1 MGGAPSF
8 MPLFIITIILIHPNI
23 ANATDN
29 IRETS
34 QISKL
39 DRDDDNGGIAT
50 ISPTVSTHNYDH
62 DHQGKKSK
70 ALKPSIVI
78 VVCVLTSVCSIT
90 FMILLY
96 IKHCI
101 RGNTSSTSRN
111 LNNSSEERKNSG
123 VERSMVESLPIFRF
137 GSLRGQKEGLECA
150 ICLKRFED
158 HELLRLLPKCNHAFH
173 VECVDMWLNEH
184 STCPLCRDKV
194 DLEDIVLIDQQQLPP
209 PSLIRHQSNAQN
221 EGFDINTT
229 PQPLPRPQ
237 LHNPNQVMSRRHSWV
252 GKSDNGIIEISLEDI
267 EETSSHRRSLDD
279 SVVRRIEGK
288 RKDGKLATHEN
299 KRSKKREK
307 DHRLEHRIIVSSP
320 TTKSSQCPNV
330 YQKRWSNIEPC
341 DLLCLTPDMIISEN
355 YTRTAS
361 SSSQQQ
367 HQNRRVSLPFF
378 IRNQNVE
385 DEMEKGGMNMN
396 MNMRTVSETTGMNGN
411 RGRGRGREREK
422 EEERQEGAIKRWLA
436 WISKTHSQ

>member
-1 MGGAPSF
+1 MVGAPSF

-23 ANATDN
+23 IAKATDN

-34 QISKL
+34 PQIPNKL
-39 DRDDDNGGIAT
+39 IRDDDNGGIAT
-50 ISPTVSTHNYDH
+50 LSPTVSTHYDH
-62 DHQGKKSK
+62 DHQSKKSK
-70 ALKPSIVI
+70 TLKPSIVV
-78 VVCVLTSVCSIT
+78 VVCVLTSLCSIT
-90 FMILLY
+90 FLILLY

-101 RGNTSSTSRN
+101 GGNTSSTSTN
-111 LNNSSEERKNSG
+111 QNNSSEERKNSG

-150 ICLKRFED
+150 ICIKRFED

-194 DLEDIVLIDQQQLPP
+194 DLEDVVLIDEQHLPP
-209 PSLIRHQSNAQN
+209 PSLIRHQSNGHN
-221 EGFDINTT
+221 EGFDINNT
-229 PQPLPRPQ
+229 PQSRTQP
-237 LHNPNQVMSRRHSWV
+237 HNLNQVMSRRHSWV
-252 GKSDNGIIEISLEDI
+252 GKSDNGFIEINLEDI
-267 EETSSHRRSLDD
+267 EETSSNRRSLDD

-288 RKDGKLATHEN
+288 RKDGKLVTHEN
-299 KRSKKREK
+299 RRSKKCEK

-320 TTKSSQCPNV
+320 TTKSSQCASV

-355 YTRTAS
+355 YTTTS
-361 SSSQQQ
+361 SSQQQQ
-367 HQNRRVSLPFF
+367 HQNRRVSLPFLL
-378 IRNQNVE
+378 RNQNVE
-385 DEMEKGGMNMN
+385 DEMEKGDGRN

-411 RGRGRGREREK
+411 RGRGRRR
-422 EEERQEGAIKRWLA
+422 EEEEEHQEGAIKRWLA

>member
-8 MPLFIITIILIHPNI
+8 LPLFIITIILIHPNI
-23 ANATDN
+23 IAKASDN
-29 IRETS
+29 IRETP

-39 DRDDDNGGIAT
+39 ERDDDNGGIAT
-50 ISPTVSTHNYDH
+50 ISPTVSTHYDH

-70 ALKPSIVI
+70 TLKPSIVI
-78 VVCVLTSVCSIT
+78 VVCVLASVCSIT

-101 RGNTSSTSRN
+101 DGNPSSTSRN
-111 LNNSSEERKNSG
+111 LNDSSEERQNSG

-173 VECVDMWLNEH
+173 VECVDMWLKEH

-194 DLEDIVLIDQQQLPP
+194 DLEDGVLIDQPHLPP
-209 PSLIRHQSNAQN
+209 PSLIRHQSNAHN
-221 EGFDINTT
+221 EGFDINNT
-229 PQPLPRPQ
+229 PQPRLQ
-237 LHNPNQVMSRRHSWV
+237 SQNPNQVISRRHSWV
-252 GKSDNGIIEISLEDI
+252 GKSENGVIEINLEDI
-267 EETSSHRRSLDD
+267 EETRSHRRSLDD

-288 RKDGKLATHEN
+288 RKDGKLVTHEN

-320 TTKSSQCPNV
+320 TTKPSQCTSV

-396 MNMRTVSETTGMNGN
+396 MRTVSETTGMNGN
-411 RGRGRGREREK
+411 RGRGREE

-436 WISKTHSQ
+436 WVSKPHSQ